1 MKFLEK
7 YHALLLS
14 ISYLMLL
21 SFKEKVGNLELV
33 ALSFLFIYTLTKS
46 YFDYH
51 TLPDIRA
58 EVDSKLENYH
68 SENKS
73 NLDMIKKVCDNAV
86 KQINEEQKE
95 IKSKISSYLSSKSI
109 GMSNSNIRF

>member
-14 ISYLMLL
+14 VGYLLLL
-21 SFKEKVGNLELV
+21 SLKENVGTLELV
-33 ALSFLFIYTLTKS
+33 ALSFLFIYTLVKS
-46 YFDYH
+46 YFDYN
-51 TLPDIRA
+51 TLPDIRK
-58 EVDSKLENYH
+58 EVDSKIEAYH
-68 SENKS
+68 IENKS
-73 NLDMIKKVCDNAV
+73 SLDMIKKVCDSAV
-86 KQINEEQKE
+86 IQINEEQKE